1 MHSLTLLLNIYNMLQ
16 IYVYRL
22 VNNQSY
28 KMLDRQRMWGY
39 CTYKY
44 IHHAK
49 SESRF
54 LMAAIVTIN
63 AINEINKELTLTVSL
78 FLLIFCNVTLLD

>member
-1 MHSLTLLLNIYNMLQ
+1 MHPLKLLLNIYNIFQ
-16 IYVYRL
+16 IYIYRL

-28 KMLDRQRMWGY
+28 EMLDRQIMWGY

-44 IHHAK
+44 MYHAK
-49 SESRF
+49 SESSF

-63 AINEINKELTLTVSL
+63 AINEINRELTLTVSL